1 MDKAYLDQR
10 IRKIPNFP
18 KAGILF
24 YDVTTLFEDA
34 ECFKKMIDEMCQ
46 SYAGKKIDKVVG
58 IDARGFLLAST
69 MAYKLNAGIS
79 IVRKKGKLPHRCR
92 QASYEK
98 EYGPD
103 IIEMHEDTI
112 KPGEKVVI
120 VDDLLATGGTML
132 ATIDLVKQMGG
143 EIVGIDFV
151 INLSFLP
158 GLKKLQEQGCPV
170 HYLIDYDSEKIES
183 WIRNYE
189 LRQAVHNS

>member
-34 ECFKKMIDEMCQ
+34 ECFKKMIDELCQ
-46 SYAGKKIDKVVG
+46 PYVGQKIDKVIG

-69 MAYKLNAGIS
+69 MAYKLGAGIS
-79 IVRKKGKLPHRCR
+79 VVRKKGKLPHKTK

-98 EYGPD
+98 EYGSD

-112 KPGEKVVI
+112 KPGEKVI
-120 VDDLLATGGTML
+120 IADDLLATGGTML
-132 ATIDLVKQMGG
+132 ATIDLVKQLGG
-143 EIVGIDFV
+143 EIVGIDFI

-158 GLKKLQEQGCPV
+158 GLVKLQEQGFPV
-170 HYLIDYDSEKIES
+170 HYLIDYNNEEIK
-183 WIRNYE
+183 
-189 LRQAVHNS
+189 

>member
-1 MDKAYLDQR
+1 MDQAYLDQR

-34 ECFKKMIDEMCQ
+34 EAFRKIIDKLCEP
-46 SYAGKKIDKVVG
+46 YAGQKIDKVVG

-69 MAYKLNAGIS
+69 MAYKLGAGIS
-79 IVRKKGKLPHRCR
+79 IVRKKGKLPHRTR

-112 KPGEKVVI
+112 RAGERVVI

-132 ATIDLVKQMGG
+132 ATIDLVKQMAG
-143 EIVGIDFV
+143 ESLGIEFI

-158 GLKKLQEQGCPV
+158 GRKRLQEQGYKV
-170 HYLIDYDSEKIES
+170 NYLIEYDNETVNK
-183 WIRNYE
+183 
-189 LRQAVHNS
+189 